1 MSIRVGSDGPRV
13 PSDIL
18 KMGNFLEETLEGAEC
33 RPLRGNLGKGAF
45 GDYNPINSYYILT
58 LGA

>member
-1 MSIRVGSDGPRV
+1 MSIRAGSDGARV
-13 PSDIL
+13 SSDIP

-45 GDYNPINSYYILT
+45 GDKNV
-58 LGA
+58 